1 MLYIRIVLP
10 FRTVYTVS
18 KVYKNKQINEG
29 LSFLEYALLINAISA
44 GISAGLI
51 LQIFNEDY
59 DLIVTKTLERV
70 YKNYYFI
77 IRGECNDD

>member
-51 LQIFNEDY
+51 LPNI
-59 DLIVTKTLERV
+59 
-70 YKNYYFI
+70 
-77 IRGECNDD
+77 